1 MHDTPEIGRIANDEH
16 ILPLRVYYEDT
27 DFTGVVYHANYLK
40 FFERGRS
47 DFLRFVGMSHE
58 QLAKAES
65 PLPFAVARMEIDF
78 KRPAKIDDALCV
90 HTRFMGAKGAR
101 LIFDQKIYRD
111 NTLLCVAK
119 VTIVQINMD
128 GILIRPTESLLNA
141 WGQFQ
146 FEK

>member
-1 MHDTPEIGRIANDEH
+1 MTDQPETGRIEADEH
-16 ILPLRVYYEDT
+16 ILPVRVYYEDT

-58 QLAKAES
+58 KLSQEENPLA
-65 PLPFAVARMEIDF
+65 FAVARMEIDF
-78 KRPAKIDDALCV
+78 KRPAKIDDALKV
-90 HTRFMGAKGAR
+90 HTRFLGAKGAR
-101 LIFDQKIYRD
+101 LIFDQNIFRD
-111 NTLLCVAK
+111 QTLLCAAK

-128 GILIRPTESLLNA
+128 GALIRPTESLLKA

-146 FEK
+146 FTK